1 MKTAMA
7 TAIALLASL
16 VSAAGQTSAEAQ
28 ADGNVTAC
36 FEVAAAQLDD
46 GKSDARTVAT
56 AVAAQCRFELG
67 RLVAM
72 RRRLPVAHPEVSAT
86 LTSRVGRDAVLDRA
100 TTVVLGHR
108 ANLQTGSAK
117 TGSAWRDLFGDL
129 IDAKR

>member
-7 TAIALLASL
+7 TAIAMLASL
-16 VSAAGQTSAEAQ
+16 ACAKGQTSAEVQ

-36 FEVAAAQLDD
+36 FEVAVAQLDD

-56 AVAAQCRFELG
+56 AVAAQCNFELR

-72 RRRLPVAHPEVSAT
+72 RRQLAIAHPEVSAS

-108 ANLQTGSAK
+108 ANRQSGSVK
-117 TGSAWRDLFGDL
+117 TRSAWRDLFGDL
-129 IDAKR
+129 IDAK